1 MQGRHRRPCSRL
13 HCALAGLVLLPFLA
27 LVHPAQAQT
36 EMREALVITNASG
49 SDALWSRISELVDV
63 KQRLPPRLAIV
74 QGEPDALDNLR
85 KEQGVVDV
93 SEETVPDTALRQL
106 NPTERL
112 FSGCL
117 RGTPPRAESQSPRG
131 WPSVGCRRVPAARP
145 AASPPQRAVAPRVP
159 AHSLISRPAVYS
171 RRRIVLPDSS
181 KRMWRGVFRLRPGF
195 GGPP

>member
-112 FSGCL
+112 FADAWVLGRKPKVNRPGDGL
-117 RGTPPRAESQSPRG
+117 QWDADGFLPPDPPRPR
-131 WPSVGCRRVPAARP
+131 RNER
-145 AASPPQRAVAPRVP
+145 
-159 AHSLISRPAVYS
+159 
-171 RRRIVLPDSS
+171 
-181 KRMWRGVFRLRPGF
+181 
-195 GGPP
+195 